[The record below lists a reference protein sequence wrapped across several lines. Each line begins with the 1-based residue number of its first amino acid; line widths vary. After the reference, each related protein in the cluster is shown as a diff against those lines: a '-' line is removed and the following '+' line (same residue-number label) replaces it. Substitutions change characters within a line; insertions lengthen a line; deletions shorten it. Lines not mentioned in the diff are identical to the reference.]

1 MLITNMSDLDSLH
14 DPCMSPSH
22 ERATL
27 SYRRLRTDRT
37 QPASVL
43 DLAQAYSERMPTA
56 HAFSHATAAIVQ
68 GLWLPQWLAADRRL
82 HVSVP
87 AGARAPQ
94 MVGIIGHKR
103 EVLDIRRVG
112 GLRVTSPLHTWID
125 VAPMLKRVEL
135 VAAADFLCGGRNP
148 MYTREELCAVADD
161 LTGRRGCRALREAA
175 RLARAAVDSPQETKT
190 RLFIV
195 DDGIPEPVV
204 NFVIRDSDGYF
215 VARVDLAWPRFRVC
229 VEYEGDGHRTNPK
242 QFRKD
247 ITRRERV
254 EDQNWRMVR
263 ITDDDLTYGGQEL
276 LRRVRAA
283 LAARGAPW

>member
-1 MLITNMSDLDSLH
+1 MHYSSMSTPH
-14 DPCMSPSH
+14 D
-22 ERATL
+22 RAAL
-27 SYRRLRTDRT
+27 PYRRLRADHA

-43 DLAQAYSERMPTA
+43 ELAKAYSQRMPAT
-56 HAFSHATAAIVQ
+56 HVFSHATAAVIQ
-68 GLWLPQWLAADRRL
+68 GMWLPYRLETDRRL

-87 AGARAPQ
+87 QNARAPQ
-94 MVGIIGHKR
+94 MVGIVGHKR
-103 EVLDIRRVG
+103 EVIVTDRVE
-112 GLRVTSPLHTWID
+112 GLRVTSLLHTWID
-125 VAPMLKRVEL
+125 VAPTLTRVEL
-135 VAAADFLCGGRNP
+135 VAASDFLCRGRNP
-148 MYTREELCAVADD
+148 IHTPEELKVVAAE

-175 RLARAAVDSPQETKT
+175 SLARAAVDSPQETKT

-195 DDGIPEPVV
+195 DDGIPEPEV

-229 VEYEGDGHRTNPK
+229 VEYEGDGHRTDPK

-254 EDQNWRMVR
+254 EDQGWRMVR

-283 LAARGAPW
+283 LAARGARW

>member
-1 MLITNMSDLDSLH
+1 MSTSH
-14 DPCMSPSH
+14 D
-22 ERATL
+22 RATL
-27 SYRRLRTDRT
+27 SYRRLRADGTR
-37 QPASVL
+37 PASVIE
-43 DLAQAYSERMPTA
+43 LAKAYSERMPAA
-56 HAFSHATAAIVQ
+56 HAFSHATAGIVQ
-68 GLWLPQWLAADRRL
+68 GLWLPHRLEADRHL

-94 MVGIIGHKR
+94 MLGIVGHKR
-103 EVLDIRRVG
+103 DVLDIRRVG

-125 VAPMLKRVEL
+125 VAPMLTRVEL
-135 VAAADFLCGGRNP
+135 VAAADYLCGGRDP
-148 MYTREELCAVADD
+148 MHTPDELCAVTAE

-175 RLARAAVDSPQETKT
+175 SLARAAVDSPQETRT

-229 VEYEGDGHRTNPK
+229 VEYEGDGHRTDQK

-283 LAARGAPW
+283 LANRGARS